1 MGGHEMTTPQDSTN
15 VAMTLLAHQ
24 SPASEARRLLARGD
38 NVILFGPP
46 GTGKSHAAK
55 AVASEWEGQHGPDS
69 VINVTFHP
77 AYSYED
83 FIEGFRP
90 DPQNTGQFILTP
102 GVLLESADH
111 ARQTP
116 TLLVIDEINRA
127 DVAKVFGELI
137 TYIERDKRGV
147 NFRTAQQPTVDRT
160 IPEGLHILGT
170 MNTADKSVSL
180 LDVAL
185 RRRFRF
191 IDCPPDASAFSTAD
205 AWAEQVGGIHIADLL
220 TGINERLGQVGVA
233 RDRLVGQALLA
244 IPSDGAEGDLLDR
257 IRYDVYP
264 LIDEYLFGDAD
275 RMQKVLPGIVDD
287 NGALVITDLTI
298 DVLRGWVPEVSVDV
312 EVDFDDEYDADGEE
326 DEEAQ
331 PDGAG
336 AETSLT

>member
-1 MGGHEMTTPQDSTN
+1 MTTPQESTN
-15 VAMTLLAHQ
+15 VAMSLLAHQ
-24 SPASEARRLLARGD
+24 SPASESRRLLARGD

-46 GTGKSHAAK
+46 GTGKSHVAR
-55 AVASEWEGQHGPDS
+55 AVADEWEVEHGPDS
-69 VINVTFHP
+69 VLHVTFHP

-83 FIEGFRP
+83 FVEGFRP
-90 DPQNTGQFILTP
+90 DAANPGHFILTP
-102 GVLLESADH
+102 GVLLKAADQ

-147 NFRTAQQPTVDRT
+147 KFRTAQQPTVDQM
-160 IPEGLHILGT
+160 IPASLQILGT

-191 IDCPPDASAFSTAD
+191 IECPPDATVFSTAG
-205 AWAEQVGGIHIADLL
+205 AWAEEVGGIHIADLL

-233 RDRLVGQALLA
+233 RERLVGQALLA
-244 IPSDGAEGDLLDR
+244 VPSDGTEGDLLDR

-275 RMQKVLPGIVDD
+275 RMRKILPGIVDHD
-287 NGALVITDLTI
+287 GALVVADLTI
-298 DVLRGWVPEVSVDV
+298 DVLRGWVPEVSAETGVDLGSDYA
-312 EVDFDDEYDADGEE
+312 EGTDEDM
-326 DEEAQ
+326 EAQ
-331 PDGAG
+331 PVEGA
-336 AETSLT
+336 AETSDA